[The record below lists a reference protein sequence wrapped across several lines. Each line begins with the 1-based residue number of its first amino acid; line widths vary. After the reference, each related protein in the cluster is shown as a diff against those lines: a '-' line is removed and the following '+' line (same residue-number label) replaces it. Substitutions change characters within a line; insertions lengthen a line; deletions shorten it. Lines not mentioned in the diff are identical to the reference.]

1 MTTTTTIDGV
11 YELDRTHSSVDFEVT
26 HMQVSTFRASFADVD
41 VRLVVRNGTR
51 ELEGRVLVESASIG
65 DPPEFREHVVRSAEF
80 FDAGAHPEIT
90 FRSTSVDLREDGT
103 ATVAGELTIRG
114 VSRAVTA
121 DGTHTGPTTDP
132 FGATRAGL
140 ELEATVDRRAWSLDW
155 QAPLP
160 DGGDAL
166 GWAVRIVARLELIRT
181 D

>member
-1 MTTTTTIDGV
+1 MTTAAQLTGV

-41 VRLVVRNGTR
+41 VRLTVENGTSQ
-51 ELEGRVLVESASIG
+51 LEGRVVVESASIG
-65 DPPEFREHVVRSAEF
+65 DPPEFREHVVRSSDF
-80 FDAGAHPEIT
+80 FDADSHPEIT
-90 FRSTSVDLREDGT
+90 FRSTSVDLHEDGT
-103 ATVAGELTIRG
+103 AAVAGELAIRG
-114 VSRAVTA
+114 LSLPVTA
-121 DGTHTGPTTDP
+121 HGVYSGPRTDP

-160 DGGDAL
+160 GGGDAL
-166 GWAVRIVARLELIRT
+166 GWDVRIIARLELIRT